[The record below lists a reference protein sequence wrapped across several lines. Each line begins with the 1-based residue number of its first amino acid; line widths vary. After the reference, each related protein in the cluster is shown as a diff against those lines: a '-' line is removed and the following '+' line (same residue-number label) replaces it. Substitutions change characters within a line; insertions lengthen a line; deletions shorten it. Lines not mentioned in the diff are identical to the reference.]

1 MVRTFRGTIA
11 AAGMFLVTGPGFG
24 QEATRVAESPPA
36 SLGEPRDRRTA
47 FETLTAEP
55 FAEKRDEMETDRDAF
70 TPASSVVGR
79 GRTVVESAYSYLENR
94 RSYETHS
101 LPELLLRYGL
111 SERLEL
117 RLGFNYEVGGGS
129 NEISGSGSSFHESS
143 SEGRRLERETKISYG
158 VKVQLTEQ
166 DAWLPRSALILQG
179 TTPTGGSEGTPTATQ
194 LIATG
199 VAGWELPNRWRFDT
213 ALRFGTASQAGERYQ
228 RWAPSAVLRVPF
240 GERVTAH
247 AEYFGI
253 FSSSREISPDQH
265 YFSSGAH
272 YLLSDDFELG
282 TRVGWG
288 LNDQSVRFFTNVGI
302 GVRF

>member
-1 MVRTFRGTIA
+1 MVRVFRGSIA
-11 AAGMFLVTGPGFG
+11 VAGLFLVTGPGFG

-36 SLGEPRDRRTA
+36 GIAEPRDRRTA

-79 GRTVVESAYSYLENR
+79 GRTVIETAYSFLENR

-117 RLGFNYEVGGGS
+117 RLGFNAEVGGGS
-129 NEISGSGSSFHESS
+129 NEISGSASSFHESP
-143 SEGRRLERETKISYG
+143 SEGSRLERESKISYG
-158 VKVQLTEQ
+158 VKVRLTDQ
-166 DAWLPRSALILQG
+166 DAWLPRTALILTG
-179 TTPTGGSEGTPTATQ
+179 TTPTGGSEGTSTATQ

-199 VAGWELPNRWRFDT
+199 IAGWEMPNRWRFDT
-213 ALRFGTASQAGERYQ
+213 SLRFGTASQSGDRYQ
-228 RWAPSAVLRVPF
+228 RWAPSAVMRVPL
-240 GERVTAH
+240 GERVMAH

-253 FSSSREISPDQH
+253 FATSRETSPDQH
-265 YFSSGAH
+265 YFSTGGH
-272 YLLSDDFELG
+272 YLLSEDFELG

-288 LNDQSVRFFTNVGI
+288 LNDASVRFFANVGI
-302 GVRF
+302 GLRY